1 MSQDS
6 SKQRI
11 IAIAAVIV
19 FALLAVNAFLLWSK
33 MNADKEISEQRVELD
48 ESNRLYT
55 ELEKQYYEALNEL
68 EEMRGSNTELNALID
83 QQQQELKDQKD
94 KIARMIRT
102 GRKLDEARTEL
113 DNLRGQV
120 AGYVAEIDN
129 LKAQNAQLSTEN
141 TNLRQTNTTL
151 ETDLT
156 SQRSR
161 NEELSSE
168 RAVLVS
174 DKERLEGVNTE
185 LSNKVTFASVVKVGQ
200 VEVTPFKIKNN
211 GKPADTRRAEKADL
225 LQVCFNTTA
234 NPVTEAGRERF
245 YVRILNPRG
254 ETLAIESM
262 GSGLMNSVDG
272 EELRFT
278 QVKESDYTN
287 EAEKMCFDW
296 KPGVAFESGDYK
308 VEVYNKGY
316 LAGTGMFSMK

>member
-33 MNADKEISEQRVELD
+33 MNADKEISAQRVELD

-68 EEMRGSNTELNALID
+68 EEMRGSNTELNSLID
-83 QQQQELKDQKD
+83 QQQQELKEQKD
-94 KIARMIRT
+94 KIARLIRN
-102 GRKLDEARTEL
+102 GKKLDEARAEMES
-113 DNLRGQV
+113 LRGQV
-120 AGYVAEIDN
+120 AQYVVEIDN
-129 LKAQNAQLSTEN
+129 LKAENAQLATDN

-161 NEELSSE
+161 NEELTTE

-174 DKERLEGVNTE
+174 DKERLENVNTE
-185 LSNKVTFASVVKVGQ
+185 LSSKVTFASVVKVGQ
-200 VEVTPFKIKNN
+200 IAVTPYKIKNN
-211 GKPADTRRAEKADL
+211 GKPTDTKKAEKTDL
-225 LQVCFNTTA
+225 LQVCFNTTS

-254 ETLAIESM
+254 EVLAIESM
-262 GSGLMNSVDG
+262 GSGLMNNIDG

-278 QVKESDYTN
+278 QLEESDYTN

-296 KPGVAFESGDYK
+296 KPGVAFEAGDYK

-316 LAGTGMFSMK
+316 LAGNGIFTLK